1 LAIHRDSLPQLGDR
15 LFLTD
20 GGLETVL
27 IFHQGFDLPCF
38 ASFPLLEDERG
49 RAVLRSYLE
58 PYIDVAAESGTGL
71 ILDSVTWRANAA
83 WGEQLG
89 YSADSLAD
97 VNRRAV
103 EAIEAVR
110 EERGSAALP
119 MVLSGCVGPRGD
131 GYVPG
136 ETMSADEAA
145 DYHAVQIGT
154 LAATSAD
161 MIGAAT
167 LSYADEAIG
176 IVRAAG
182 AAGMPSVISFTVE
195 TDGRLATGQP
205 LSEAISQVDTEA
217 DGGPAYYMINC
228 AHPTHYAPALEPGA
242 AWADRVRGLR
252 SNASRMSHA
261 ELDEA
266 TELDDGNPDELGAE
280 HRALRER
287 FPKLSVMGGCC
298 GTDHRH
304 IAAIA
309 RACR

>member
-1 LAIHRDSLPQLGDR
+1 LATYRDSLPQLGDR

-38 ASFPLLEDERG
+38 ASFPLLDDERG
-49 RAVLRSYLE
+49 MAALRSYID
-58 PYIDVAAESGTGL
+58 PYIDIAAECGAGL
-71 ILDSVTWRANAA
+71 ILDSATWRANAA

-103 EAIEAVR
+103 DAIEAVR
-110 EERGSAALP
+110 EERGSADLP

-136 ETMSADEAA
+136 ETMSANEAA
-145 DYHAVQIGT
+145 EYHAAQIDI
-154 LAATSAD
+154 LAGTSAD

-167 LSYADEAIG
+167 LSYVEEAIG
-176 IVRAAG
+176 IVHAAR

-205 LSEAISQVDTEA
+205 LSEAIAQVDTEA

-228 AHPTHYAPALEPGA
+228 AHPTHYEPALEPGA
-242 AWADRVRGLR
+242 AWAGRVGGLR

-266 TELDDGNPDELGAE
+266 TELDAGNPDEFGTE
-280 HRALRER
+280 HRALRDR
-287 FPKLSVMGGCC
+287 FPQISVMGGCC

-304 IAAIA
+304 LAAIA
-309 RACR
+309 RACG